1 MIKIVTDSDA
11 NLSQEVLDEYGI
23 AVAPIHLVFGNE
35 VLRERVDLT
44 DEEAYR
50 RMSESP
56 ELPKTSQP
64 PVGEF
69 TTIYEQILR
78 EDPGATILSIHIS
91 TDLSGTLSSARQAAA
106 LLEEDTDLRGEF
118 HFFDTRSASL
128 GQGLMVRQAAE
139 MARQGASIEDI
150 LAELE
155 HMRDRTHVYFSL
167 ETIDYLAK
175 GGRIGRASHLI
186 GNVLDIKPVLTVK
199 DGIIDS
205 HARFRTRRRALQ
217 GLHDIVANDIN
228 GNAEGVQIAVL
239 HAMSE
244 AAGSQ
249 LADDLQQAFS
259 PEVMMFGEIGPGLGV
274 HTGPGAVGVCYYIPL
289 EET

>member
-23 AVAPIHLVFGNE
+23 AVAPIHLVFGSE
-35 VLRERVDLT
+35 VLRERIDLT

-50 RMSESP
+50 RMAESP

-69 TTIYEQILR
+69 TTIYERLLR
-78 EDPGATILSIHIS
+78 ENPGATILSIHIS
-91 TDLSGTLSSARQAAA
+91 MALSGTLSSARQAAA
-106 LLEEDTDLRGEF
+106 LLEEETDLHGEF
-118 HFFDTRSASL
+118 YFFDTRSASL

-150 LAELE
+150 LARLE
-155 HMRDRTHVYFSL
+155 HMRDRTHAYFSL

-175 GGRIGRASHLI
+175 GGRIGKASHLI

-199 DGIIDS
+199 DGIIDA

-217 GLHDIVANDIN
+217 GLRDIVANDIN
-228 GNAEGVQIAVL
+228 GSAEGVQIAVL

-244 AAGSQ
+244 AAGLQ
-249 LADDLQQAFS
+249 LAEHLQQTFS

-274 HTGPGAVGVCYYIPL
+274 HTGPGAVGVCYYIPM